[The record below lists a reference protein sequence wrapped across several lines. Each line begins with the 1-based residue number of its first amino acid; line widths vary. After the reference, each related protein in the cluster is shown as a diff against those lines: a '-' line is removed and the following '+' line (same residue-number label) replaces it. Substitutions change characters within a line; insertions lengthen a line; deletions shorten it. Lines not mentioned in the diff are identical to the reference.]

1 MTIQVDPNP
10 RVARAVRGATIAAA
24 VVLVGFGVYLP
35 VSAAAGG
42 ELSRAVPGLLLLA
55 LWIGVAW
62 FILALSRPPVVRAD
76 AVLVSADRPL
86 NHQAMP
92 RSELALI
99 FRGLTVYRGRYT
111 TWVRSYLF
119 VDRGGKVRIVVAAF
133 WFPDAGMTSLA
144 QRLGV
149 PAKGDFTRQVR
160 GRMDLRSV

>member
-1 MTIQVDPNP
+1 MTIQVDPSP
-10 RVARAVRGATIAAA
+10 RVARAVRGAAIAASML
-24 VVLVGFGVYLP
+24 LVGFGVYLP
-35 VSAAAGG
+35 VSATAGG
-42 ELSRAVPGLLLLA
+42 ELGRAVPGLLLLVV
-55 LWIGVAW
+55 WIGAAW
-62 FILALSRPPVVRAD
+62 FILALSRPPLVRAD
-76 AVLVSADRPL
+76 VVLVSADRPL

-144 QRLGV
+144 QQLGV
-149 PAKGDFTRQVR
+149 PAKGDFTHQVR